1 MDRLGLVGLGGGKAC
16 DIVGRI
22 TVVIL
27 DWLVIGHWPKLLSL
41 SLIILIITMVSCD
54 QNVVLQLLRGT
65 GYTAYA

>member
-27 DWLVIGHWPKLLSL
+27 EKRRTGWSLAIGP
-41 SLIILIITMVSCD
+41 
-54 QNVVLQLLRGT
+54 NF
-65 GYTAYA
+65 